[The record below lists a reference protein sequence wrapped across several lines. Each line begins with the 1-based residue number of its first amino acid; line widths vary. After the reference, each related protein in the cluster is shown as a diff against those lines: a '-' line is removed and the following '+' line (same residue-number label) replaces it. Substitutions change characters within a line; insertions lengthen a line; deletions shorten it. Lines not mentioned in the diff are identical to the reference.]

1 MILCCISSLLFF
13 CSSSYLLASSL
24 FSFFVFDFSPSPPL
38 LFRSFQNSGG
48 MLIAPQ
54 VVMTAAHCGDFTGK
68 TVVVGEYKRNDD
80 SSGQQRVC
88 TKHVIDPRYNDNSVN
103 YDYALCYLGEPIDIT
118 SAARVTL
125 KLNQDAT
132 VPADGEE
139 LQVTGF
145 GDLASGSGNFP
156 TILRDV
162 KVPYITNANCNA
174 YSSYSGQITDFMMCA
189 GLDEGGKDSC
199 QGDSGGPIVLRTD
212 LGDNKFEDTLVG
224 VVSWGYGCAL
234 AQTPGVYA
242 RVSSNIPW
250 IQEVVCNEWDLS
262 ASSEFCSGYTPPAP
276 TSAPVF
282 ICDNEE
288 VIEIDLTTD
297 SWPGETSIML
307 YEKDD
312 GNSSPLFVMPEYSA
326 QNTANQV
333 RNNIKKRR
341 LGKIIIILLII
352 INHTTNTFF
361 FF

>member
-1 MILCCISSLLFF
+1 MLYKFPSLLLFF
-13 CSSSYLLASSL
+13 VL
-24 FSFFVFDFSPSPPL
+24 FTCISSFFVFDFPPLSSPPL
-38 LFRSFQNSGG
+38 LFRSLQNSGG

-54 VVMTAAHCGDFTGK
+54 VVMTAAHCGDFTGQ
-68 TVVVGEYKRNDD
+68 TVVVGEYDKTDD

-88 TKHVIDPRYNDNSVN
+88 TKHIIDPKYDDYSTN
-103 YDYALCYLGEPIDIT
+103 YDFALCYLGEPIDIT
-118 SAARVTL
+118 SDPTRVTL

-145 GDLASGSGNFP
+145 GDLASGSETYP
-156 TILRDV
+156 TTLREA
-162 KVPYITNANCNA
+162 KVPYLTNAKCND
-174 YSSYSGQITDFMMCA
+174 YSSYSGQITDAMMCA
-189 GLDEGGKDSC
+189 GFDEGGIDSC
-199 QGDSGGPIVLRTD
+199 QGDSGGPIVSRTD
-212 LGDNKFEDTLVG
+212 LGDDKYEDTLVG

-234 AQTPGVYA
+234 AKTPGVYA

-288 VIEIDLTTD
+288 VIKIDLTTD
-297 SWPGETSIML
+297 SWPEETSIML
-307 YEKDD
+307 YEKD
-312 GNSSPLFVMPEYSA
+312 GNSSPLFEMPQYSA

-361 FF
+361 FV

>member
-1 MILCCISSLLFF
+1 
-13 CSSSYLLASSL
+13 
-24 FSFFVFDFSPSPPL
+24 
-38 LFRSFQNSGG
+38 

-54 VVMTAAHCGDFTGK
+54 VVMTAAHCGDFTGQ
-68 TVVVGEYKRNDD
+68 TVVVGEYDKTDD

-88 TKHVIDPRYNDNSVN
+88 TKHIIDPKYDDYSTN
-103 YDYALCYLGEPIDIT
+103 YDFALCYLGEPIDIT
-118 SAARVTL
+118 SDPTRVTL

-145 GDLASGSGNFP
+145 GDLASGSETYP
-156 TILRDV
+156 TTLREA
-162 KVPYITNANCNA
+162 KVPYIAKCND
-174 YSSYSGQITDFMMCA
+174 YSSYSGQITDAMMCA
-189 GLDEGGKDSC
+189 GFDEGGIDSC
-199 QGDSGGPIVLRTD
+199 QGDSGGPIVSRTD
-212 LGDNKFEDTLVG
+212 LGDGKYEDTLVG
-224 VVSWGYGCAL
+224 VVSWGYGCAV
-234 AQTPGVYA
+234 AKTPGVYA

-288 VIEIDLTTD
+288 VIKIDLTTD
-297 SWPGETSIML
+297 SWPEETSIML
-307 YEKDD
+307 YEKD
-312 GNSSPLFVMPEYSA
+312 GNSSPLFEMPQYSA

-361 FF
+361 FV